1 MNIVI
6 VEDDRSVCFILEQI
20 IDDRKLGKVCNVCT
34 NPKEGQEVIL
44 TNNPDIVLIDLLMPG
59 LDGISLVKNCR
70 SNGITSSFIMI
81 SQVNLKNIIEKAYE
95 NGVEFYINKPIN
107 AVEVEKIISKVTEK
121 INLRKKL
128 ARIEAAFGVT
138 MQNCCEKEES
148 DPKRS
153 EYEKEIEDIMKRIGI
168 VGEAGCKD
176 ISDIISYII
185 ENNLSMSQ
193 YTLKDLLT
201 IFNEN
206 YKSLEQRIRRT
217 TFVGL
222 RNLANLGIEDY
233 MNDTFS
239 EYSTSLYSFE
249 EIKKEMD
256 YIRGRRKQG
265 GKVNVKK
272 FLEGILI
279 YCRK

>member
-6 VEDDRSVCFILEQI
+6 VEDDKNVCFILEQI
-20 IDDRKLGKVCNVCT
+20 IEDRKLGKVCTVCT
-34 NPKEGQEVIL
+34 NPKEGQEYIL

-59 LDGISLVKNCR
+59 LDGISIVKNCIQK
-70 SNGITSSFIMI
+70 GITSSFIMI
-81 SQVNLKNIIEKAYE
+81 SQVSLKDIIEKAYE

-107 AVEVEKIISKVTEK
+107 AVEVEKIISKVTEQ
-121 INLRKKL
+121 INLKKKL
-128 ARIEAAFGVT
+128 SRIEAAFGVKV
-138 MQNCCEKEES
+138 QGSPEIVDS
-148 DPKRS
+148 DTTRAQ
-153 EYEKEIEDIMKRIGI
+153 YEKEIENIMKRIGI
-168 VGEAGCKD
+168 VGESGCKD

-185 ENNLSMSQ
+185 ENNINVNQ

-217 TFVGL
+217 TSVGL

-256 YIRGRRKQG
+256 YIRGRRSQG